1 MYKKLILF
9 LSIPMKTRQFIVI
22 SILLLGILMKLFD
35 ISYKLNTLERTR
47 DLLGVMYEHTY
58 SLKTNLAEINDLLHD

>member
-1 MYKKLILF
+1 
-9 LSIPMKTRQFIVI
+9 
-22 SILLLGILMKLFD
+22 MKLFD

>member
-1 MYKKLILF
+1 
-9 LSIPMKTRQFIVI
+9 MKTRQFIVI

-35 ISYKLNTLERTR
+35 VSYKLNTLERTR